1 MHVCVSKCRIPQSE
15 IKSYW
20 QLTTTTTLRG
30 TNLLTN
36 GESVWATEQSF
47 SGEKVFFLSQKVDIE
62 SRPEEL
68 KRCNMFLLNKQFY
81 CNTAYTET
89 PVVHPVIN
97 KENNKNKLNLRRHS
111 LEGQWFSM
119 PLWTG
124 LGRGRRQWRPET
136 ESSSL
141 VLACS
146 HTIFIMSN
154 IKSVEIGWIF
164 FPRFA
169 HRHL

>member
-1 MHVCVSKCRIPQSE
+1 
-15 IKSYW
+15 
-20 QLTTTTTLRG
+20 
-30 TNLLTN
+30 
-36 GESVWATEQSF
+36 
-47 SGEKVFFLSQKVDIE
+47 
-62 SRPEEL
+62 
-68 KRCNMFLLNKQFY
+68 MFLLNKQFY

-169 HRHL
+169 HRHLQCQQHRTVSCSTFMYCIHILHTKNKNYHLVSFYTK